1 MGQKWELEVLIQLKQ
16 ITMISHS
23 PGQVHVTITNMTNL
37 TSTYD
42 ESQETICETQSINEK
57 WKPASPSCCDICSVE
72 YLYQKLTVN

>member
-1 MGQKWELEVLIQLKQ
+1 
-16 ITMISHS
+16 MISHS

-57 WKPASPSCCDICSVE
+57 
-72 YLYQKLTVN
+72 